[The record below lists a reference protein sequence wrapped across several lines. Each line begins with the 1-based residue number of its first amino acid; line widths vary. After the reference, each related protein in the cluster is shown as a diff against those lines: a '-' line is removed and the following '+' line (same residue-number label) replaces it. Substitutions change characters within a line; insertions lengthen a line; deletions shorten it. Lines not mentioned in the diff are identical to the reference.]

1 MRKFFK
7 EGSAVSYAVMYLA
20 ILGIAIFYQHLEKK
34 DLQTSAVKVTKIFG
48 GEKEIPKVSEKPK
61 AIFSEEIVTVQPG
74 DNIVNLFDISTEEAV
89 ALGKR
94 ERLKVDTVAG
104 LIRVIVP
111 VGFRFKLIHFE
122 DGTYEIK
129 KDQTQLLKKRLEIF
143 KLNKKI
149 NKKPHKLV
157 AFLLSF
163 SDDFI
168 NNTIFLCFVCRHVII
183 TIGIFGNLGE

>member
-34 DLQTSAVKVTKIFG
+34 DLQTSAVKVVKIFG
-48 GEKEIPKVSEKPK
+48 GEKEVPKATEKPK
-61 AIFSEEIVTVQPG
+61 AIFSEEIVTVQSG

-111 VGFRFKLIHFE
+111 VGFRFKVIHFE

-149 NKKPHKLV
+149 NKKPHKFV

-163 SDDFI
+163 GDDFI
-168 NNTIFLCFVCRHVII
+168 NDSIFFSF
-183 TIGIFGNLGE
+183 IG